1 MSYYFSL
8 FVALTIKLFVKVFYK
23 VEVIYV
29 HDNEESFW
37 TNDINVFAFLNHTS
51 LFEPLLFA
59 SIPNI
64 FFKENL
70 RRVVVPAADVTME
83 RPLVGSLYKSFFPQ
97 IVPISRKRDETW
109 LAFKKKIRENSLVV
123 IAPEGRM
130 MRKDGLDKH
139 GKPMTIKS
147 GIADILKEA
156 NEGYLVLATSG
167 GLHHVQ
173 SPGEPYFRLFKTI
186 KISYEKISIPKYKKL
201 INFEDRDYQR
211 QVVNDLTKRM
221 NQNLPD

>member
-1 MSYYFSL
+1 MAYYFSL
-8 FVALTIKLFVKVFYK
+8 MISLSIKLFVQIFYK

-29 HDNEESFW
+29 DSNRDEFW

-59 SIPNI
+59 SIPNR

-70 RRVVVPAADVTME
+70 KRVVVPAADITMK
-83 RPLVGSLYKSFFPQ
+83 RPIVGKVYKSFFPQ
-97 IVPISRKRDETW
+97 AIPISRKRDETW
-109 LAFKKKIRENSLVV
+109 KYFKQKIRENSLVV

-130 MRKDGLDKH
+130 MRENGMDKH

-156 NEGYLVLATSG
+156 QEGYLVLATSG

-173 SPGEPYFRLFKTI
+173 KPGEPFFRLFKTI
-186 KISYEKISIPKYKKL
+186 KISYEKISISEYRK
-201 INFEDRDYQR
+201 IIDFEDRTYQR
-211 QVVNDLTKRM
+211 QVVEDLTRRMKR
-221 NQNLPD
+221 NLPT